1 MLHLMG
7 PSSEPP
13 HALDGQY
20 VEKMETLKMET
31 LKMETLPLALSP
43 TVTIYTISVLVAV
56 ILDT

>member
-1 MLHLMG
+1 MG

-20 VEKMETLKMET
+20 VEKMET